1 MKPLDHHLARLFRA
15 TAEAR
20 RRAPTEAPWSLE
32 ARVLA
37 QLRTEAEGMSVDEF
51 FPLPLFRRALVL
63 ACVLAV
69 VAFAFNFREL
79 TQRPADEV
87 VIINSPVAVNDLP

>member
-1 MKPLDHHLARLFRA
+1 MNPLDHRLARLFKA
-15 TAEAR
+15 AAEAR
-20 RRAPTEAPWSLE
+20 TSASTEAPWSLE

-37 QLRTEAEGMSVDEF
+37 QLRSEAAEVDEF

-63 ACVLAV
+63 SCVLV
-69 VAFAFNFREL
+69 LVALAFNFREL
-79 TQRPADEV
+79 TQRPPDEV

>member
-1 MKPLDHHLARLFRA
+1 MNPLDHHLVRLFRA
-15 TAEAR
+15 AAEAR
-20 RRAPTEAPWSLE
+20 RHAAAEAPWSLE

-37 QLRTEAEGMSVDEF
+37 QWRTEAMGVDEF

-63 ACVLAV
+63 ACALALMALV
-69 VAFAFNFREL
+69 FNFREL
-79 TQRPADEV
+79 TQRPPDEV

>member
-1 MKPLDHHLARLFRA
+1 MNPLDYHLARLFRA
-15 TAEAR
+15 AAEAR
-20 RRAPTEAPWSLE
+20 RQTPAEVPWSLE

-37 QLRTEAEGMSVDEF
+37 QLRSETMGVDEF

-63 ACVLAV
+63 SCALVL

-79 TQRPADEV
+79 IQRTPDEV

>member
-15 TAEAR
+15 AAEAR
-20 RRAPTEAPWSLE
+20 RHAPAEAPWSLE

-37 QLRTEAEGMSVDEF
+37 QLRTEAMSVDIF

-63 ACVLAV
+63 ACGLVL

-79 TQRPADEV
+79 TQRPPDEV

>member
-1 MKPLDHHLARLFRA
+1 MKTLDHHLARLFKA
-15 TAEAR
+15 ASV
-20 RRAPTEAPWSLE
+20 APKHAPCEAPWSLE

-37 QLRTEAEGMSVDEF
+37 QLRSEAMGVDDF

-63 ACVLAV
+63 ACGLALI
-69 VAFAFNFREL
+69 ALAFNFREL
-79 TQRPADEV
+79 TQRPPDEV